1 MRVMSREDQLRI
13 VEEIITHLKFQDR
26 QGETVTALKT
36 IAGEL
41 RARMELPRSNALGE
55 LERAMRRL
63 QETKTSLGYDQRQ
76 LAAVAN
82 VIVSK
87 WPTVRLALENFGEES
102 AE

>member
-1 MRVMSREDQLRI
+1 MTRVMSREDQLRI
-13 VEEIITHLKFQDR
+13 VEEIIERLRSERH
-26 QGETVTALKT
+26 GETVAALKT

-41 RARMELPRSNALGE
+41 RTRMELPRSNALGE

-63 QETKTSLGYDQRQ
+63 HESKTALGYDQRQ

-87 WPTVRLALENFGEES
+87 WPTVRLALEQFGEES
-102 AE
+102 CE

>member
-1 MRVMSREDQLRI
+1 MKVMSREDQLRI
-13 VEEIITHLKFQDR
+13 VEEMIANLRSERH
-26 QGETVTALKT
+26 GETVTVLKS

-41 RARMELPRSNALGE
+41 RARLELPRSNALGE
-55 LERAMRRL
+55 LERAMQRL
-63 QETKTSLGYDQRQ
+63 DDSKTALGYDQRK

-87 WPTVRLALENFGEES
+87 WPTVRLALEQFGEES